1 VVVVVVVV
9 VVPAASYMYMREQAA
24 WIVSIDTFSSFSFYR
39 PLASRCRSPPSLSVH
54 QRVQFSS
61 CLLLGRL
68 RPNLPSSSPD
78 CDGRQE
84 RHRPAPARLS
94 VARAPPPRR
103 RRFFGP
109 CRERTFGDWGTARS
123 SADERAAYAE
133 IGRGACQQRSRLKM
147 ER

>member
-84 RHRPAPARLS
+84 RHRPAPARRS
-94 VARAPPPRR
+94 WARAPPPPPPPPSLFWPLQGEDLRR
-103 RRFFGP
+103 LGHSAELCRR
-109 CRERTFGDWGTARS
+109 T
-123 SADERAAYAE
+123 
-133 IGRGACQQRSRLKM
+133 RGIC
-147 ER
+147 

>member
-84 RHRPAPARLS
+84 RHRPAPAR
-94 VARAPPPRR
+94 VAGARAPPP
-103 RRFFGP
+103 P
-109 CRERTFGDWGTARS
+109 
-123 SADERAAYAE
+123 AAVAFLALA
-133 IGRGACQQRSRLKM
+133 GRGPSATGAQRGALPTNARHMLRSGAGHASNVHV
-147 ER
+147 